1 MGQAPVLGIMG
12 ATSLHEPSVHHG
24 LLSNASTR
32 GNSATEAVDFVG
44 RTLTGNPQ
52 LRSDSSYQV
61 AHVPPQVQDPS
72 SATGPLLHHA
82 SPFKTMPNPV
92 IMPTMPPSAAVQPPA
107 HLPPAHLGADMEPA
121 IPIFTNIATAHAA
134 AAIVAVAKD
143 QAEAS
148 AKQALQTSKQGQMM
162 ALGEPAFG
170 STHVGDNAM
179 QLQGGPLLQMPIMEG
194 GMQLDMRDED
204 EDPHTA
210 LLFGIVNDMGSFT
223 KQQQQQQQQQQQ

>member
-1 MGQAPVLGIMG
+1 MGQAPVPDIRG
-12 ATSLHEPSVHHG
+12 ATSLHEPHHG

-32 GNSATEAVDFVG
+32 GNSAMEAVDFVG
-44 RTLTGNPQ
+44 RTVTGTPQ
-52 LRSDSSYQV
+52 SY
-61 AHVPPQVQDPS
+61 QDPS